1 MAQKPNRRRAAKDTP
16 VEATSDLGFGK
27 RNAVLFGAGLLCIG
41 VGYALLAQ
49 GSITAAPILLV
60 LGYVVLML
68 LAIVL

>member
-1 MAQKPNRRRAAKDTP
+1 MAQKPNRRRTAKEAP

-27 RNAVLFGAGLLCIG
+27 RNVVLFGAGLVCIG